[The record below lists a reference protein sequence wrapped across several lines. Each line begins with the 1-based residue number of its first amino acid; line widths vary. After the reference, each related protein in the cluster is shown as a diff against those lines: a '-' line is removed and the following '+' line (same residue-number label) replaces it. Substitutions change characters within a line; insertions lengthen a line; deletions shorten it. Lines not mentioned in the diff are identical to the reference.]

1 MSQVELERRDQP
13 VTEEDLQIL
22 KRADKIQGK

>member
-1 MSQVELERRDQP
+1 MSQGELERRDQA